1 MLELV
6 KLVGMKLDQDKL
18 GMKQI
23 LELAQLPFP
32 LSFIL
37 VLPMMAIIQ
46 LHLECICIRC
56 WRG

>member
-18 GMKQI
+18 GMKRI

-56 WRG
+56 WSG